1 MQLGRPLKGHTTL
14 QGLSFEK
21 GALPTMTSATS
32 VTPTQTPKPAS
43 SNAGS
48 LKDVIAA
55 PTAISTIDGIAGKLI
70 YRGYSIEDLAAHTT
84 FDEVVYLLWEGD
96 LPNQAQ
102 LDAFTAR
109 LGAGRTLPKVIV
121 DHLRMI
127 PGDAHPLAALRSGV
141 SLLAHHDPD
150 SESMDRKATRAK
162 AERLLGQVPAIV
174 CARARL
180 RKGEEPIPP
189 RADLSAAANFLWML
203 FGKEPDEVT
212 AHAMDVAFILHA
224 EHEFNAS
231 TFVARVAAGTYV
243 DVHSSLTAAIAALKG
258 PRHGG
263 ANEDVIE
270 MIEEVGTTER
280 AEAWAR
286 ERLQRYLTA
295 SRDERAKPD
304 LRFPGMGHAVYK
316 TWDPR
321 ARILQKLASAVA
333 AQHGEGWIAQI
344 QETVRTVAAEGLG
357 LNPNVDYYSA
367 GLYHSLGIESDLFT
381 SIFATAR
388 TAGYVAHIEE
398 QLGGGRLIR
407 PRGEYTGPRDRTV
420 VPLAQRS

>member
-1 MQLGRPLKGHTTL
+1 V
-14 QGLSFEK
+14 
-21 GALPTMTSATS
+21 TSATANQ
-32 VTPTQTPKPAS
+32 TQQKPAQAT
-43 SNAGS
+43 AGS

-55 PTAISTIDGIAGKLI
+55 PTAICTIDGIAGKLI

-84 FDEVVYLLWEGD
+84 FDEVVYLLWEGE
-96 LPNQAQ
+96 LPNKKQ
-102 LDAFTAR
+102 LDAFTRR
-109 LGAGRTLPKVIV
+109 LASSRALPEIIV

-127 PGDAHPLAALRSGV
+127 PKDAHPLAALRSGV
-141 SLLAHHDPD
+141 SLLAHSDPE
-150 SESMDRKATRAK
+150 SESMDPKATRAK
-162 AERLLGQVPAIV
+162 AERLLGQVPTIV
-174 CARARL
+174 TARARL
-180 RKGEEPIPP
+180 REGKDPIPP
-189 RADLSAAANFLWML
+189 KENLTAAANFLWML

-231 TFVARVAAGTYV
+231 SFAARVAAGTYV
-243 DVHSSLTAAIAALKG
+243 DMHSCMVAAFATLKG

-270 MIEEVGTTER
+270 MIEEVGSPDRAESWARDRLERYLAASREER
-280 AEAWAR
+280 ARPE
-286 ERLQRYLTA
+286 
-295 SRDERAKPD
+295 

-321 ARILQKLASAVA
+321 ARILQKLAHEVA
-333 AQHGEGWIAQI
+333 ELHGEAWIAEI
-344 QETVRTVAAEGLG
+344 QEKVRTVAAEGLG

-367 GLYHSLGIESDLFT
+367 GLYHALGIPPDLFT

-398 QLGGGRLIR
+398 QLKGGRLIR
-407 PRGEYTGPRDRTV
+407 PRGEYTGPRERAV
-420 VPLAQRS
+420 VPLAER

>member
-1 MQLGRPLKGHTTL
+1 
-14 QGLSFEK
+14 
-21 GALPTMTSATS
+21 MTSATS
-32 VTPTQTPKPAS
+32 PTPTQTTPKPAS
-43 SNAGS
+43 PAAGS

-55 PTAISTIDGIAGKLI
+55 PTAISTIDGIEGKLI
-70 YRGYSIEDLAAHTT
+70 YRGYSIEDLAAHAT

-96 LPNQAQ
+96 LPNKAQ
-102 LDAFTAR
+102 LDAFTKR
-109 LGAGRTLPKVIV
+109 LATGRTLPRVIV

-127 PGDAHPLAALRSGV
+127 PADAHPLAALRSGV

-150 SESMDRKATRAK
+150 SESMDRQATRAK

-189 RADLSAAANFLWML
+189 RADLPAASNFLWML

-212 AHAMDVAFILHA
+212 AHAMDVAFTLHA

-231 TFVARVAAGTYV
+231 TFAARVAAGTYV
-243 DVHSSLTAAIAALKG
+243 DLHSCMVAAIATLKG

-270 MIEEVGTTER
+270 MIEEVGSPQR
-280 AEAWAR
+280 AETWAR
-286 ERLQRYLTA
+286 DRLQRYLTA
-295 SRDERAKPD
+295 SREERAKPE

-321 ARILQKLASAVA
+321 ARILQKLAGEVA
-333 AQHGEGWIAQI
+333 QLHGEGWIAQI

-381 SIFATAR
+381 SIFASSR

-420 VPLAQRS
+420 VPLAQRG

>member
-1 MQLGRPLKGHTTL
+1 
-14 QGLSFEK
+14 
-21 GALPTMTSATS
+21 MTSATS
-32 VTPTQTPKPAS
+32 ATSATPAQPPKPTPS
-43 SNAGS
+43 SAGS

-55 PTAISTIDGIAGKLI
+55 PTAICTIDGIEGKLI

-84 FDEVVYLLWEGD
+84 FDEVVYLLWEGE
-96 LPNQAQ
+96 LPNKSQ
-102 LDAFTAR
+102 LDAFSAR
-109 LGAGRTLPKVIV
+109 LTGGREVPAVLI

-127 PGDAHPLAALRSGV
+127 PDDAHPLAALRSGV
-141 SLLAHHDPD
+141 SLLSHHDPQ
-150 SESMDRKATRAK
+150 SESMDPKATRAK
-162 AERLLGQVPAIV
+162 AERLLGQVPTIV
-174 CARARL
+174 TARARL
-180 RKGEEPIPP
+180 RTGEEPIPP
-189 RADLSAAANFLWML
+189 RPDLPAASNFLWML

-231 TFVARVAAGTYV
+231 SFVARVAAGTYV
-243 DVHSSLTAAIAALKG
+243 DLHSSLTAAIAALKG

-270 MIEEVGTTER
+270 MIEEVGSPER
-280 AEAWAR
+280 ADAWAR
-286 ERLQRYLTA
+286 ERLQRYLSA
-295 SRDERAKPD
+295 SREERAKPE

-321 ARILQKLASAVA
+321 ARILQKLAGEVA
-333 AQHGEGWIAQI
+333 NLHGEGWIAEI
-344 QETVRTVAAEGLG
+344 QETVRGVAAEGLG

-367 GLYHSLGIESDLFT
+367 GLYHALGIPSDLFT

>member
-1 MQLGRPLKGHTTL
+1 
-14 QGLSFEK
+14 
-21 GALPTMTSATS
+21 MTSATS
-32 VTPTQTPKPAS
+32 PSPATPSQQAKSTAIA
-43 SNAGS
+43 AGS

-55 PTAISTIDGIAGKLI
+55 PTAICTIDGIEGKLI
-70 YRGYSIEDLAAHTT
+70 YRGYSIEDLAAHATY
-84 FDEVVYLLWEGD
+84 DEVVYLLWDGE
-96 LPNQAQ
+96 LPTRSQ
-102 LDAFTAR
+102 LDAFSTR
-109 LGAGRTLPKVIV
+109 LAGSREVPRVVI

-127 PGDAHPLAALRSGV
+127 PAEAHPLAVLRSGV
-141 SLLAHHDPD
+141 SLLAHYDAQ
-150 SESMDRKATRAK
+150 SESMDPQATRAK
-162 AERLLGQVPAIV
+162 AERLLGQVPTIV
-174 CARARL
+174 TARARL
-180 RKGEEPIPP
+180 RKGEEPVPP
-189 RADLSAAANFLWML
+189 RSDLPAASNFLWML

-231 TFVARVAAGTYV
+231 SFVARVAAGTYV
-243 DVHSSLTAAIAALKG
+243 DLHSSLTAAIAALKG

-270 MIEEVGTTER
+270 MIEEVGSPDH
-280 AEAWAR
+280 AEKWAR
-286 ERLQRYLTA
+286 DRLQRYLSA
-295 SRDERAKPD
+295 SREERARPE

-321 ARILQKLASAVA
+321 ARILQKLAGEVA
-333 AQHGEGWIAQI
+333 NLHGEGWIAEI

-367 GLYHSLGIESDLFT
+367 GLYHALGIPSDLFT

-407 PRGEYTGPRDRTV
+407 PRGEYTGPKDRTL
-420 VPLAQRS
+420 VPIDQR

>member
-1 MQLGRPLKGHTTL
+1 
-14 QGLSFEK
+14 
-21 GALPTMTSATS
+21 MTSATS
-32 VTPTQTPKPAS
+32 VTPTQTAKPAPS
-43 SNAGS
+43 SAGS

-55 PTAISTIDGIAGKLI
+55 PTAICTIDGIEGKLI

-96 LPNQAQ
+96 LPNKSQ
-102 LDAFTAR
+102 LDVFGKR
-109 LGAGRTLPKVIV
+109 LAAGRNLPKVIV

-127 PGDAHPLAALRSGV
+127 PADAHPLAALRSGV

-174 CARARL
+174 TARARL

-189 RADLSAAANFLWML
+189 RADLPAASNFLWML
-203 FGKEPDEVT
+203 IGKEPDEVT
-212 AHAMDVAFILHA
+212 AHAMDVAFTLHA

-231 TFVARVAAGTYV
+231 SFAARVAAGTYV
-243 DVHSSLTAAIAALKG
+243 DLHSSMVAAFATLKG

-270 MIEEVGTTER
+270 MIEEVGSPKR

-286 ERLQRYLTA
+286 DRLQRYLTA
-295 SRDERAKPD
+295 SREERAKPE

-321 ARILQKLASAVA
+321 ARILQKLAGEVA
-333 AQHGEGWIAQI
+333 KLHGEGWIADI

-367 GLYHSLGIESDLFT
+367 GLYHALGIESDLFT

-398 QLGGGRLIR
+398 QLSGGRLIR

-420 VPLAQRS
+420 VALAQRA

>member
-1 MQLGRPLKGHTTL
+1 
-14 QGLSFEK
+14 
-21 GALPTMTSATS
+21 MTSATAAQ
-32 VTPTQTPKPAS
+32 TQKPAQTA
-43 SNAGS
+43 AGS
-48 LKDVIAA
+48 LKAVIAA
-55 PTAISTIDGIAGKLI
+55 PTAISTIDGIEGKLI
-70 YRGYSIEDLAAHTT
+70 YRGYSIEDLAANTT
-84 FDEVVYLLWEGD
+84 FEEVVYLLWEGD
-96 LPNQAQ
+96 LPSKTQ

-109 LGAGRTLPKVIV
+109 LKEGRALPPVV
-121 DHLRMI
+121 LDQLRMI
-127 PGDAHPLAALRSGV
+127 PADAHPLAALRSGV
-141 SLLAHHDPD
+141 SLLAHNDPQ
-150 SESMDRKATRAK
+150 SESMEPKATRAK
-162 AERLLGQVPAIV
+162 AERLLGQVPTIV

-180 RKGEEPIPP
+180 RNGEEPIAP
-189 RADLSAAANFLWML
+189 RADLTAASNFLWML

-231 TFVARVAAGTYV
+231 SFAARVAAGTYV
-243 DVHSSLTAAIAALKG
+243 DLHSSMVAAIATLKG

-270 MIEEVGTTER
+270 MIEEVGSPSK

-286 ERLQRYLTA
+286 DRLQRYLSA
-295 SRDERAKPD
+295 SREERAKPE

-321 ARILQKLASAVA
+321 ARILQKLAGEVA
-333 AQHGEGWIAQI
+333 NLHGEGWIAEI

-367 GLYHSLGIESDLFT
+367 GLYHALGIPSDIFT

-398 QLGGGRLIR
+398 QLSGGRLIR
-407 PRGEYTGPRDRTV
+407 PRGEYTGPRDRKV
-420 VPLAQRS
+420 VPIEKR